1 MSTPTTE
8 QAELSGSAQA
18 TATAHAEGGMLQ
30 SMRVYPAF
38 RLLMLGT
45 LASSSAFW
53 MYQVAVGWLALQM
66 TDSPLFVGMAGFAG
80 GIPLL
85 LISLPAGV
93 IIDRYDRRI
102 VLMLAQVGVLTVS
115 AFFAVLVGAGL
126 IAPWSMLVLVATY
139 GTVMSF
145 IFPTRTAIVPSLVE
159 RHDLANAI
167 ALNAAGQNATRVIG
181 PSLAGV
187 LIGILDLPATF
198 AVAAVLQALA
208 LIATSRL
215 PAIAS
220 DVTARGG
227 SMWASL
233 AVGLRIVAQS
243 PHLIALII
251 LALAPT
257 VLVMPYINL
266 MPVFA
271 RDELRMG
278 STGLGVLLAST
289 GLGTVA
295 GSLSVARAGRG
306 VIHRGAQLTTAIA
319 FAVAVLL
326 FAVTPLLLPAVLLL
340 FVAGWMSAAFLALNQ
355 TSLQLSVDDD
365 VRGRVISIYMLTWGV
380 LPFGQLLVG
389 ALASMLGT
397 PLALVV
403 SCAAALICIALI
415 ARRFPSLRG

>member
-1 MSTPTTE
+1 MM
-8 QAELSGSAQA
+8 
-18 TATAHAEGGMLQ
+18 H

-66 TDSPLFVGMAGFAG
+66 TDSPFFVGMAGFAG
-80 GIPLL
+80 GVPLL
-85 LISLPAGV
+85 LVSLPAGV
-93 IIDRYDRRI
+93 IIDRYDRRV
-102 VLMLAQVGVLTVS
+102 VLMLAQVGVLVVS
-115 AFFAVLVGAGL
+115 ALFAFLVGADL
-126 IAPWSMLVLVATY
+126 IRPWSMLVLVAVY

-145 IFPTRTAIVPSLVE
+145 IFPTRTAIVPALVE

-187 LIGILDLPATF
+187 LLGVLGVPVTF
-198 AVAAVLQALA
+198 ALAAVFQGFALM
-208 LIATSRL
+208 ATTRL
-215 PAIAS
+215 PS
-220 DVTARGG
+220 VSSESSGRGATV
-227 SMWASL
+227 WASVM
-233 AVGLRIVAQS
+233 VGLRVVASSQ
-243 PHLIALII
+243 HLIALIT

-271 RDELRMG
+271 RDVLGFG

-306 VIHRGAQLTTAIA
+306 TLMRGAQLITAAA
-319 FAVAVLL
+319 FALCVLL
-326 FAVTPLLLPAVLLL
+326 FAVTSNMLLAMALL
-340 FVAGWMSAAFLALNQ
+340 FLAGWMSAAFLALNQ
-355 TSLQLSVDDD
+355 TTLQLSVDDD
-365 VRGRVISIYMLTWGV
+365 VRGRVISLYMLTWGM
-380 LPFGQLLVG
+380 LPFGQLAIG
-389 ALASMLGT
+389 ALANAIGT
-397 PLALVV
+397 PAAMVAGCVVALG
-403 SCAAALICIALI
+403 CIGII
-415 ARRFPSLRG
+415 AQRFPSLRS